1 MHEPRILA
9 PTLPA
14 TMHTLNEDPAKD
26 VETAV
31 SSDAE
36 DHLPLTAKAHKHLS
50 HVSADSVATTAFD
63 DDDDQDDDRLTEH
76 HRRSHSGSDS
86 LYSVVTEATEAT
98 EPHLHQAKASPATTA
113 TTPTTVTTTT
123 KSSADT
129 PALSV
134 STNNHS
140 NSAYL
145 PINRDEQLD
154 PWGSNP
160 YDQEDLASTLHFSR
174 RPGDELDE
182 DELAAEEEQDKVT
195 GLALKTSAL
204 TSPTTARPLSASAG
218 GADPD
223 TLERLDREFEML
235 TNGQAIQITTTAAS
249 SPLQLEF
256 DREQL
261 EDPRGIME
269 RSIPDKDK
277 KIKLSKMFSRAAS
290 NGDMNRIAD
299 MLDNFRDWIDI
310 EAQDEDG
317 TSPLIYAACFGHV
330 EIAFML
336 LEAGAA
342 VDARDKCKQPFS
354 NSSPP
359 LTPMA
364 AAL

>member
-1 MHEPRILA
+1 MHEPHILA
-9 PTLPA
+9 PALPA
-14 TMHTLNEDPAKD
+14 TMHALNEDPAKD
-26 VETAV
+26 TDTAV

-36 DHLPLTAKAHKHLS
+36 DHLPSTAKAQKHLS

-63 DDDDQDDDRLTEH
+63 DDDQDQDDDRLAE
-76 HRRSHSGSDS
+76 HRRTHSGSDS
-86 LYSVVTEATEAT
+86 LYSVVTEATE
-98 EPHLHQAKASPATTA
+98 PHSHQEMASPATTA
-113 TTPTTVTTTT
+113 TTPSTVTTTPE
-123 KSSADT
+123 SPADK

-134 STNNHS
+134 STNN

-145 PINRDEQLD
+145 PISRGEQLD

-182 DELAAEEEQDKVT
+182 EELAAEEERDKVT

-218 GADPD
+218 GAGPD
-223 TLERLDREFEML
+223 ALERLDREFEML
-235 TNGQAIQITTTAAS
+235 TNGQAIQITTTAS

-261 EDPRGIME
+261 DDPRGIME

-342 VDARDKCKQPFS
+342 VDARDKCKQLFNNFPR
-354 NSSPP
+354 
-359 LTPMA
+359 LHTHIHLIA